1 MNRRW
6 GTDSRLDNCVKTFAF
21 VEDKR
26 MAQVE
31 YGGQERVDLKGIG
44 VNKICLNFH
53 MKNSLE
59 REGMNLQ

>member
-6 GTDSRLDNCVKTFAF
+6 GTDGRLDNCVKTFAF

-44 VNKICLNFH
+44 VNKMLKFPY
-53 MKNSLE
+53 E
-59 REGMNLQ
+59 EFT